1 MLLQK
6 VPKSQQNLLSRRVLK
21 FERRVIIQQSPFWLA
36 AVSADK
42 ALDSE
47 IFSNSRICP
56 QSFVSQPIILISQLG
71 TLSADVPR
79 AIRDKFTQQT
89 SISCDSTWRIFY
101 CNMFLVQKVRQF
113 RQFCQHSVIFQFSDY
128 FQLAQTF

>member
-79 AIRDKFTQQT
+79 ARRDKFTQQT
-89 SISCDSTWRIFY
+89 SISCDSTWRIFS

-113 RQFCQHSVIFQFSDY
+113 RQFCQYSVIFQFSDY

>member
-79 AIRDKFTQQT
+79 ARRDKFTQQT
-89 SISCDSTWRIFY
+89 SISCDSTWRTFS

>member
-79 AIRDKFTQQT
+79 ARRDKFTQQT
-89 SISCDSTWRIFY
+89 SILCDSTWRIFS

>member
-79 AIRDKFTQQT
+79 ARRDKFTQQT

>member
-79 AIRDKFTQQT
+79 ARRDKFTQQT
-89 SISCDSTWRIFY
+89 SISCDSTWQIFS

>member
-79 AIRDKFTQQT
+79 ARRDRFTQQT
-89 SISCDSTWRIFY
+89 SISCDSTWRIFS

-113 RQFCQHSVIFQFSDY
+113 RQFYQHSVIFQFSDY
-128 FQLAQTF
+128 FQVAQTF